1 MPPCICRKIAHVING
16 GYEAHECFL
25 GQNFLNEVS
34 YFLGGV
40 GYMWQPGRGV
50 GLWPR
55 NMPKVLEINFKSNK
69 NGQVSFSIGEAVEIL

>member
-16 GYEAHECFL
+16 GCEAHECFV

-40 GYMWQPGRGV
+40 GYMWQPGRV
-50 GLWPR
+50 GPVASKYAQRPR
-55 NMPKVLEINFKSNK
+55 D
-69 NGQVSFSIGEAVEIL
+69 